1 MTTMNDHIS
10 TPLAP
15 RIDCSPAE
23 WQARIDLAALH
34 RLAAHYGW
42 DNLIYNHIAMRVPD
56 QPECFLFKVH
66 NLMFDEVTASN
77 VVKMRLDGRQFTESE
92 NVNAAGFTIH
102 TAILNARPDLNVTLH
117 VHTKAG
123 MAMSAH
129 ADGLIPMTQG
139 AMRFYNRLS
148 YHDYEGIAT
157 HMDECARLARD
168 LGQRNRAMILRNHG
182 LLTSGAR
189 PSDALNA
196 MRYLVNACETQLM
209 LQATGARIV
218 LPTPELCEHTAQQWE
233 HHDAHGGR
241 EDWPA
246 YLRIA
251 DRIDTGYRD

>member
-1 MTTMNDHIS
+1 MTMNDRSS
-10 TPLAP
+10 TPIEP
-15 RIDCSPAE
+15 RIGCSPAE
-23 WQARIDLAALH
+23 WQARVDLAALH
-34 RLAAHYGW
+34 RLATHYGW

-77 VVKMRLDGRQFTESE
+77 LVKMRLDGRQLTESE

-102 TAILNARPDLNVTLH
+102 TSILNARPDLNVTLH

-129 ADGLIPMTQG
+129 ADGIIPMTQG
-139 AMRFYNRLS
+139 AMRFYDRLS

-157 HMDECARLARD
+157 NMDECARLARD
-168 LGQRNRAMILRNHG
+168 LGPRNRSMILRNHG
-182 LLTSGAR
+182 LLTSGAQ

-209 LQATGARIV
+209 LQATGARII
-218 LPTPELCEHTAQQWE
+218 LPPPDLCERTAQQWE
-233 HHDAHGGR
+233 YHDAHGGR